1 MFENFILTVSLISI
15 GTLVL
20 IGGGIWLIMYQ
31 RRYETAA
38 SNQALIITGPN
49 LGDPKVDPRVFED
62 ENGRSMLIVRGGGH
76 RRKFFQ
82 HCEPVDLNS
91 FQIQLTTPKIYTL
104 HGVPVI
110 ADAITTVKI
119 ADSLNGIANFAEQ
132 FLGKEDSEIREEVAK
147 VLGTNLRAILSKMTV
162 EQINNDREKFNNDV
176 QKIAQ
181 EELDNMGFKITS
193 FGLDDLRDADS
204 ENGYLKN
211 LGRPQIAEV
220 RKRAEMAESD
230 SDKETR
236 MYKAKNDQEAQD
248 EENIRQTRISES
260 RKEKDIKEAEIKE
273 VTERARAKSEQSYA
287 LEKAKLAQQIKE
299 EEMKVVFIERQKQVE
314 LEQEEQKRRKAQA
327 DTEAYQV
334 TAMAEADA
342 QKARIHG
349 EAQAKI
355 ILDQGKAEAE
365 AKRLMAEAM
374 AQYGE
379 AAIIEML
386 VKVLPELAR
395 EISAPLANIKEMKV
409 IDMGGSGSNG
419 GVSKITQGITT
430 NMLGM
435 QEILKETTGMDVKG
449 LMETYASRGLNLTT
463 KTSDETIE
471 EIKAEEEN

>member
-1 MFENFILTVSLISI
+1 MFENIILTVSLA
-15 GTLVL
+15 T
-20 IGGGIWLIMYQ
+20 IGGIVLLGGIIWLIMFQ

-49 LGDPKVDPRVFED
+49 LGDPETDPRVFED

-162 EQINNDREKFNNDV
+162 EQINNDRETFNQDV

-193 FGLDDLRDADS
+193 FGLDDLRDADR
-204 ENGYLKN
+204 ENGYLEN

-230 SDKETR
+230 SDRETR

-248 EENIRQTRISES
+248 EENKRQTRISES

-273 VTERARAKSEQSYA
+273 VTERARAKSEQAYA
-287 LEKAKLAQQIKE
+287 LEKVILEQQIKE
-299 EEMKVVFIERQKQVE
+299 EQMKVEFIERQKQVE
-314 LEQEEQKRRKAQA
+314 FEQEEQKRRKAQA

-334 TAMAEADA
+334 TAMAEAEA
-342 QKARIHG
+342 KKARIQG
-349 EAQAKI
+349 ETQAKI
-355 ILDQGKAEAE
+355 TLDQGTAEAE

-374 AQYGE
+374 SEFGQ
-379 AAIIEML
+379 AAIMEMMI
-386 VKVLPELAR
+386 KILPELAR
-395 EISAPLANIKEMKV
+395 EISAPLANISEMKV
-409 IDMGGSGSNG
+409 IDMGGEGSNG
-419 GVSKITQGITT
+419 GMSKITKGVT
-430 NMLGM
+430 NNMVGV
-435 QEILKETTGMDVKG
+435 QEVLKEATGMDIKA
-449 LMETYASRGLNLTT
+449 LMDNYTSRGLNLAVP
-463 KTSDETIE
+463 ETE
-471 EIKAEEEN
+471 TPVKEDLAAVEN